1 MAATCSISIPVLDRK
16 MDDPGD
22 LVLAMLGLVIAAVML
37 VAGGL
42 YLVLNPDPIPLHTIP
57 PAVMAPPPTS

>member
-1 MAATCSISIPVLDRK
+1 MAATCSIPILVRK

-57 PAVMAPPPTS
+57 PAIMAPPPTS

>member
-1 MAATCSISIPVLDRK
+1 

-42 YLVLNPDPIPLHTIP
+42 YLVLTPDPIPLHTIP
-57 PAVMAPPPTS
+57 PALMAPPSTS